1 MPVFGDQYLF
11 QLTVADAERYQQ
23 QRLEMVQPETVNKKL
38 NCLKV
43 MLNKAVA
50 WGYLRT
56 NPLKGMKGLKEPPG
70 RLRYLTA
77 EEKDR
82 LLEACAVSA
91 SLRPIVELAIHT
103 GVRQGRF
110 SAYTGEISIFDGGL
124 FPCIRPRTT
133 SGG

>member
-1 MPVFGDQYLF
+1 
-11 QLTVADAERYQQ
+11 
-23 QRLEMVQPETVNKKL
+23 
-38 NCLKV
+38 
-43 MLNKAVA
+43 MLNKAAA

-70 RLRYLTA
+70 RLRYLTV

-103 GVRQGRF
+103 GMRW
-110 SAYTGEISIFDGGL
+110 GEILGL
-124 FPCIRPRTT
+124 YWRDIDLRWRTIT
-133 SGG
+133 LH